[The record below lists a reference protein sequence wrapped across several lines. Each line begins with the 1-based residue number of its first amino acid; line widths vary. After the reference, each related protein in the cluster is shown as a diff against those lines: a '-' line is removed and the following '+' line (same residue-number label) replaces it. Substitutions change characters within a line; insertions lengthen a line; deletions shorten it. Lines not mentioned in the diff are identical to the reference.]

1 MKNFRNKVVVITGAA
16 SGIGRAL
23 AVEFAKRGAR
33 VAISDMNETGL
44 ARTMAK
50 LTGEGHFSELLD
62 VADRKAF
69 YKHADNVVREMGQVD
84 IVINNAGVAV
94 SETVENTSYED
105 FEWIVGINFWGVVY
119 GTKAFLP
126 HLKRSEEGWVV
137 NISSLFGLIGVP
149 SQSAYNATKFAV
161 RGFTEALTHELAGSN
176 THALSVH
183 PGGIR
188 TNIAA
193 SARFGQDMQGNRD
206 HDKANAAFER
216 AARVTPEQAANTII
230 GAIERKDSRV
240 LIGKDAK
247 LLDAI
252 QRATPMKYGKI
263 MNKLMQLALKS
274 K

>member
-1 MKNFRNKVVVITGAA
+1 MKNFQNKVVVITGAA

-23 AVEFAKRGAR
+23 AIEFAKRGAR

-44 ARTMAK
+44 ARTKAK
-50 LTGEGHFSELLD
+50 LAGSGHYSEQFD
-62 VADRKAF
+62 VSDRKAF
-69 YKHADNVVREMGQVD
+69 YEHADNVVREMGQVD
-84 IVINNAGVAV
+84 VVINNAGVAV

-105 FEWIVGINFWGVVY
+105 FEWVMGINFWGVVY

-126 HLKRSEEGWVV
+126 HLKRAEEGWVV
-137 NISSLFGLIGVP
+137 NISSLFGLVGVP
-149 SQSAYNATKFAV
+149 TQSAYNATKFAV
-161 RGFTEALTHELAGSN
+161 RGFTEALVHELAGTS

-193 SARFGQDMQGNRD
+193 SARFGQDMQGNHD

-230 GAIERKDSRV
+230 GAIERKQHRL

-252 QRATPMKYGKI
+252 QRATPTKYGAI
-263 MNKLMQLALKS
+263 MNKLMSVVMKAK
-274 K
+274 